1 MNNFLTTI
9 SAINDETRVKLLCF
23 IDKYGETCVCD
34 IESSFKMIQS
44 RISRHLKILKDA
56 GYLRVDRRGRWA
68 YYSVRSPLDKFRT
81 EILKEIAYL
90 ELNLPILACS
100 CAKGK
105 KVLILCTGNSCRS
118 IMAEALINK
127 YINGVKAYSSG
138 VKSSLHVN
146 INAINVLKQEGAWD
160 DSYHSKNIDELC
172 DIEFDLVITVCD
184 NAKENCP
191 LFCEN
196 IKVLH
201 VGFEDPDGK
210 DVKEFKKTMKQIK
223 DELLP
228 VVKEYLDVVK

>member
-1 MNNFLTTI
+1 MTTI

-34 IESSFKMIQS
+34 IESSFEMIQS

-68 YYSVRSPLDKFRT
+68 YYSIRSPLDKFRT

-90 ELNLPILACS
+90 DLNVPTLTCS
-100 CAKGK
+100 CTMGK

-127 YINGVKAYSSG
+127 YIDGIKAYSSG
-138 VKSSLHVN
+138 VKPSLHVN
-146 INAINVLKQEGAWD
+146 INAIKVLKEEEAWNEN
-160 DSYHSKNIDELC
+160 YHSKNINELC

-184 NAKENCP
+184 NAKEHCP

-196 IKVLH
+196 TKVLH
-201 VGFEDPDGK
+201 VGFENPDGK
-210 DVKEFKKTMKQIK
+210 DFKEFKKIMQDIK
-223 DELLP
+223 NELLP
-228 VVKEYLDVVK
+228 VVKDYLDVVK